1 VQLAYF
7 NESLNLVSEGV
18 SIEAVE
24 DSMVRLGFEEGPFMT
39 IDRIGIDLVLKAF
52 NIIYQ
57 VQGDK
62 IKPHPSLG
70 LLVSNERLG
79 LKNGQGFYKYH
90 KDQGRFDKSVY
101 KFFPVHS
108 EKSQSMTNKEIQ
120 ERLMLAMVNEALIC
134 LSEGII
140 DSPQEGDIAALLG
153 LGFPP
158 VIGGPFNY
166 VDSQGAGEVLKK
178 LHNLSV
184 KYGTRYISPVLLKD
198 ASVSGNKFY
207 DN

>member
-1 VQLAYF
+1 
-7 NESLNLVSEGV
+7 
-18 SIEAVE
+18 
-24 DSMVRLGFEEGPFMT
+24 
-39 IDRIGIDLVLKAF
+39 
-52 NIIYQ
+52 
-57 VQGDK
+57 
-62 IKPHPSLG
+62 
-70 LLVSNERLG
+70 
-79 LKNGQGFYKYH
+79 
-90 KDQGRFDKSVY
+90 
-101 KFFPVHS
+101 
-108 EKSQSMTNKEIQ
+108 
-120 ERLMLAMVNEALIC
+120 MLAIVNEALIC
-134 LSEGII
+134 LDEGII